1 MTCHAALIYVNQ
13 ASRPWLLTKETD
25 RVAMDAYLARENIK
39 RFRAQLRASDNEAQ
53 QGVLRTL
60 IKAEQDHLKLIFA
73 AERARPE

>member
-1 MTCHAALIYVNQ
+1 
-13 ASRPWLLTKETD
+13 
-25 RVAMDAYLARENIK
+25 MDAYLARENIK

-73 AERARPE
+73 AEQARPE

>member
-1 MTCHAALIYVNQ
+1 
-13 ASRPWLLTKETD
+13 
-25 RVAMDAYLARENIK
+25 MDAYLARENIK

-73 AERARPE
+73 AEQARPEQGNLPIFPGPRIGEKGSAAND